1 MLIFDI
7 SYCTTQH
14 NTTQHNTT
22 ILTKD
27 EIYELA
33 KKLKPQLNQE
43 QHNNDYLINIWDNLN
58 L

>member
-43 QHNNDYLINIWDNLN
+43 QQSNDYSINIWDNLT